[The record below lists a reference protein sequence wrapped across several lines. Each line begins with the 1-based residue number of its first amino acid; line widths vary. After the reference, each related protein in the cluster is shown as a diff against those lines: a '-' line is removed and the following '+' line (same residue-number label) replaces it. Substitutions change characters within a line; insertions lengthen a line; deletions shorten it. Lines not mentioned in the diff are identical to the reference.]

1 MKYLITR
8 PYRNSFIPLLKPLSA
23 KVVVADKGFDS
34 VKNREFAKSM
44 SIKPVIP
51 YKEFDELLALMNK
64 YISKIYHRRSLVE
77 TVFSVI
83 KRKFGDYTYSR
94 NYANVRKEMLLTAV
108 AYNFYVET
116 RYWLLE
122 FSTEPKKLLEINSLE
137 AL

>member
-51 YKEFDELLALMNK
+51 YNEFDELLALMNK